1 MNNNETVK
9 KQENKTVKLEK
20 LMESIIIEEVDSD
33 GIENLSSIESPVKFE
48 SPDNAA
54 ELISKIEHV
63 IKSKKNKQYFSIGL
77 SPRYNF

>member
-9 KQENKTVKLEK
+9 KQENKTAKLEK
-20 LMESIIIEEVDSD
+20 LMESIIIEEVDSE
-33 GIENLSSIESPVKFE
+33 GIENLLSIVE
-48 SPDNAA
+48 SPDNST

>member
-9 KQENKTVKLEK
+9 KQENKTAKLEK
-20 LMESIIIEEVDSD
+20 LMESIIIEEVDSE
-33 GIENLSSIESPVKFE
+33 GIENLLSIVE
-48 SPDNAA
+48 SPDNSA